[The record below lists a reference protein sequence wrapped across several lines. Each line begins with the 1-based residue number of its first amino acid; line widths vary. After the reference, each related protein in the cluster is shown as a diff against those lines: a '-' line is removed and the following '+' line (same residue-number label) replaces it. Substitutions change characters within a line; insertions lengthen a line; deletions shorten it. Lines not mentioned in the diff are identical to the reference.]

1 MSEFK
6 ADGRGSGAP
15 IDTSSEILK
24 KYRHEM
30 GDDVDGEA
38 WIGGIGKMRGCHPR

>member
-6 ADGRGSGAP
+6 ADRRGIGAP

-24 KYRHEM
+24 YRHEM
-30 GDDVDGEA
+30 VDGVDGLEA
-38 WIGGIGKMRGCHPR
+38 

>member
-15 IDTSSEILK
+15 IDASSEILK
-24 KYRHEM
+24 KYRDEM
-30 GDDVDGEA
+30 RDGADGEA
-38 WIGGIGKMRGCHPR
+38 WIGGIGL